1 MRFSPYK
8 VQTAQAEAYATKF
21 QTEDISQKIESS
33 MRVAILTISDS
44 VSRGTHKDASGP
56 DLRARCERLSWDV
69 VSTEILPDDPWT
81 IRDRLM
87 SLADTNTADL
97 ILTTGGT
104 GIGPRDSTPEAT
116 MEACHKLL
124 PGISELMREEGR
136 KKTPR
141 AALSRAVA
149 GVRGRTL
156 IVNLPGSPR
165 GAVESFDAIADLLPH
180 AIQVLG
186 GARHD

>member
-1 MRFSPYK
+1 
-8 VQTAQAEAYATKF
+8 
-21 QTEDISQKIESS
+21 

-56 DLRARCERLSWDV
+56 GLRERCAQLGWDV
-69 VSTEILPDDPWT
+69 VTEVVLPDEPAG
-81 IRDRLM
+81 IRDRLEF
-87 SLADTNTADL
+87 LADSGATDL

-116 MEACHKLL
+116 AEACQKLL
-124 PGISELMREEGR
+124 PGIAELMRDEGR

-141 AALSRAVA
+141 AVLSRAVA
-149 GVRGRTL
+149 GVRGRVL

-165 GAVESFDAIADLLPH
+165 GALESLDAVADLLPH
-180 AIQVLG
+180 ALQVLG

>member
-1 MRFSPYK
+1 
-8 VQTAQAEAYATKF
+8 
-21 QTEDISQKIESS
+21 

-56 DLRARCERLSWDV
+56 DLRARCVQRNWEV
-69 VSTEILPDDPWT
+69 VSTEVFPDEPAA
-81 IRDRLM
+81 IRDRLVT
-87 SLADTNTADL
+87 LADSGAADL

-116 MEACHKLL
+116 TEACHKLL
-124 PGISELMREEGR
+124 PGIAELMREEGR

-141 AALSRAVA
+141 AVLSRAVA
-149 GVRGRTL
+149 GVRGRT
-156 IVNLPGSPR
+156 IVVNLPGSPR
-165 GAVESFDAIADLLPH
+165 GAVESFDSIADLLPH
-180 AIQVLG
+180 ALQVLG

>member
-1 MRFSPYK
+1 
-8 VQTAQAEAYATKF
+8 
-21 QTEDISQKIESS
+21 

-44 VSRGTHKDASGP
+44 ISRGTHKDASGP
-56 DLRARCERLSWDV
+56 GLRERCVQLGWDV
-69 VSTEILPDDPWT
+69 VTQAILPDEPAA
-81 IRDRLM
+81 IRDRLEF
-87 SLADTNTADL
+87 LADSGATDL

-116 MEACHKLL
+116 LQACQKLL
-124 PGISELMREEGR
+124 PGIAELMRDEGR

-141 AALSRAVA
+141 AVLSRAVA
-149 GVRGRTL
+149 GVRGRVL

-165 GAVESFDAIADLLPH
+165 GAVESLDAIAELLPH
-180 AIQVLG
+180 ALQVLG

>member
-1 MRFSPYK
+1 
-8 VQTAQAEAYATKF
+8 
-21 QTEDISQKIESS
+21 

-44 VSRGTHKDASGP
+44 VSRGSHRDASGP
-56 DLRARCERLSWDV
+56 GVRERCSQLGWEV
-69 VSTEILPDDPWT
+69 VAEAVLPDEPAA
-81 IRDRLM
+81 IRDRLV
-87 SLADTNTADL
+87 SLADNGSADL

-116 MEACHKLL
+116 TEACQKLL
-124 PGISELMREEGR
+124 PGISELMRDEGR

-141 AALSRAVA
+141 AVLSRAVA
-149 GVRGRTL
+149 GVRGRVL

-165 GAVESFDAIADLLPH
+165 GALESLDAVADLVPH
-180 AIQVLG
+180 AVEVLG

>member
-1 MRFSPYK
+1 
-8 VQTAQAEAYATKF
+8 
-21 QTEDISQKIESS
+21 

-56 DLRARCERLSWDV
+56 GLRERCAQLKWDV
-69 VSTEILPDDPWT
+69 VVEAVLPDEPEA
-81 IRDRLM
+81 IRDRLVF
-87 SLADTNTADL
+87 LADSAAADL

-116 MEACHKLL
+116 VEACKKLL
-124 PGISELMREEGR
+124 PGISELMREEGK

-141 AALSRAVA
+141 AVLSRAVA
-149 GVRGRTL
+149 GVRGGAL

-165 GAVESFDAIADLLPH
+165 GALESLDAIADLIPH
-180 AIQVLG
+180 ALQVLG

>member
-1 MRFSPYK
+1 
-8 VQTAQAEAYATKF
+8 
-21 QTEDISQKIESS
+21 

-44 VSRGTHKDASGP
+44 VSRGTHQDASGP
-56 DLRARCERLSWDV
+56 KLRERCAQLGWEV
-69 VSTEILPDDPWT
+69 VCDAVLPDEPSD
-81 IRDRLM
+81 IRGRLV
-87 SLADTNTADL
+87 SLADTGEADL

-116 MEACHKLL
+116 GEACQKLL
-124 PGISELMREEGR
+124 PGLAELMREEGR

-141 AALSRAVA
+141 AVLSRAVA

-165 GAVESFDAIADLLPH
+165 GALESLDAVAELLPH
-180 AIQVLG
+180 ALQVLG

>member
-1 MRFSPYK
+1 
-8 VQTAQAEAYATKF
+8 
-21 QTEDISQKIESS
+21 

-56 DLRARCERLSWDV
+56 DLRARCAHLNWEVESMEV
-69 VSTEILPDDPWT
+69 FPDDPAA
-81 IRDRLM
+81 ILDRLIA
-87 SLADTNTADL
+87 LADTGAADL

-116 MEACHKLL
+116 TQACHKLL
-124 PGISELMREEGR
+124 PGIAELMREEGR

-141 AALSRAVA
+141 AVLSRAVA
-149 GVRGRTL
+149 GVRGRTI

-180 AIQVLG
+180 ALQVLG

>member
-1 MRFSPYK
+1 
-8 VQTAQAEAYATKF
+8 
-21 QTEDISQKIESS
+21 
-33 MRVAILTISDS
+33 MRVAILTVSDS

-56 DLRARCERLSWDV
+56 GLRERCAQLGWDV
-69 VSTEILPDDPWT
+69 VSEAVLPDEPASL
-81 IRDRLM
+81 RDRLVC
-87 SLADTNTADL
+87 LADSGAADL

-116 MEACHKLL
+116 MESCQKLL
-124 PGISELMREEGR
+124 PGISEMMRDEGR

-149 GVRGRTL
+149 GVRGRVL

-165 GAVESFDAIADLLPH
+165 GALESLEAVAELLPH
-180 AIQVLG
+180 ALQVLG

>member
-1 MRFSPYK
+1 
-8 VQTAQAEAYATKF
+8 
-21 QTEDISQKIESS
+21 

-44 VSRGTHKDASGP
+44 VSRGTYKDASGP
-56 DLRARCERLSWDV
+56 NLRERCAQLAWEV
-69 VSTEILPDDPWT
+69 VSEAVLPDEPT
-81 IRDRLM
+81 EIRDRLV
-87 SLADTNTADL
+87 SLADGGTTDL

-116 MEACHKLL
+116 TKACQKLL
-124 PGISELMREEGR
+124 PGISEMMREEGR

-149 GVRGRTL
+149 GVRGRVL

-165 GAVESFDAIADLLPH
+165 GAIESLDAVADLLPH
-180 AIQVLG
+180 ALQVLG

>member
-1 MRFSPYK
+1 
-8 VQTAQAEAYATKF
+8 
-21 QTEDISQKIESS
+21 

-44 VSRGTHKDASGP
+44 VARGTHRDASGP
-56 DLRARCERLSWDV
+56 NLRARCAELGWNV
-69 VSTEILPDDPWT
+69 VSETVLPDEPDE
-81 IRDRLM
+81 IRDRLV
-87 SLADTNTADL
+87 SLADSGGTDL

-116 MEACHKLL
+116 TQACEKLL
-124 PGISELMREEGR
+124 PGLAELMRDEGR

-141 AALSRAVA
+141 AVLSRAVA
-149 GVRGRTL
+149 GVRGHAI

-165 GAVESFDAIADLLPH
+165 GAVESLDAVADLLPH
-180 AIQVLG
+180 ALQVLG

>member
-1 MRFSPYK
+1 
-8 VQTAQAEAYATKF
+8 
-21 QTEDISQKIESS
+21 
-33 MRVAILTISDS
+33 
-44 VSRGTHKDASGP
+44 
-56 DLRARCERLSWDV
+56 LRARCEQLKWEV
-69 VSTEILPDDPWT
+69 TATEVLPDDPWT

-87 SLADTNTADL
+87 SLADTNAADL

-116 MEACHKLL
+116 TEACLKLI
-124 PGISELMREEGR
+124 PGISELMRDEGR

-141 AALSRAVA
+141 AILSRAVA

-165 GAVESFDAIADLLPH
+165 GAVESFDAVADLLPH
-180 AIQVLG
+180 ALQVLG

>member
-1 MRFSPYK
+1 
-8 VQTAQAEAYATKF
+8 
-21 QTEDISQKIESS
+21 

-56 DLRARCERLSWDV
+56 GLRERCAQLGWEVVAEAVLS
-69 VSTEILPDDPWT
+69 DDQDA
-81 IRDRLM
+81 IRDRLVF
-87 SLADTNTADL
+87 LAESGAADL

-116 MEACHKLL
+116 AQACEKLL
-124 PGISELMREEGR
+124 PGISELMRDEGR

-141 AALSRAVA
+141 AVLSRALA
-149 GVRGRTL
+149 GVRGRCL

-165 GAVESFDAIADLLPH
+165 GALESLDAIVDLLPH
-180 AIQVLG
+180 ALQVLG